1 MCFSQSRSSNDHFSP
16 LNKNLRYA
24 VWKGLSVP
32 LPVLDQLTPLGMSM
46 PVSVSLVSQ
55 TVGRDVELIL
65 TAALRGMQ
73 PSSCSRFSNLGSYFT
88 LLRAD
93 KTFLWYIPEIIVH
106 WEVCTW
112 RKYQEGRARIIYLTF
127 LSKLLDVKSSCKCIS
142 TLQMSIVGSNKII
155 KTSRTNEKWN
165 STLFCKHSHKYY
177 LSNWKFPSAQAS
189 VHHDL

>member
-1 MCFSQSRSSNDHFSP
+1 MKRVVGAVTSSWSINTFRNVNPSIRQSSQSVSSERCGIDFDSRTSRNAAQF
-16 LNKNLRYA
+16 LLT
-24 VWKGLSVP
+24 
-32 LPVLDQLTPLGMSM
+32 VLQSW
-46 PVSVSLVSQ
+46 
-55 TVGRDVELIL
+55 LIL
-65 TAALRGMQ
+65 HFVV
-73 PSSCSRFSNLGSYFT
+73 SRY
-88 LLRAD
+88 

-177 LSNWKFPSAQAS
+177 LSNWKFPSSQAP
-189 VHHDL
+189 VHHDITYR